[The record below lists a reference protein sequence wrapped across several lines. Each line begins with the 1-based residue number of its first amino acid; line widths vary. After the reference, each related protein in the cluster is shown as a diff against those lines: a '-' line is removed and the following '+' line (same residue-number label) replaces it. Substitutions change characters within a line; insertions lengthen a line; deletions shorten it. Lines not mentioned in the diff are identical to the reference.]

1 MAGRACI
8 QRGPGKCQESPKLL
22 GAAGLC
28 IGVALGMQKA
38 CHGLRISF
46 PALCCT
52 CWCAAF
58 PGTLFCLGKQALSMT
73 GWGSPHYI
81 CPPITSFRCRLKAGS
96 TLHARLASSWPGPAD
111 TTLAEQAQSLSSEP
125 GHSFWLARTQTMT
138 ARTFAAVQTRS
149 PGTGRLFSRSSACRT
164 SANHTQHICPG
175 PALSSHFPPL
185 LDRQQ

>member
-1 MAGRACI
+1 MRQHLSMQWSAASRHSHRAWPRLARPPQIRRSSDAHHPASASTQPLAAACGARVNLGWRAMAERACM

-28 IGVALGMQKA
+28 TGVALGMQKA

-52 CWCAAF
+52 CFCAAF

-81 CPPITSFRCRLKAGS
+81 SPLITSFRCRLKAGS
-96 TLHARLASSWPGPAD
+96 TLHARLASSWQGA
-111 TTLAEQAQSLSSEP
+111 S
-125 GHSFWLARTQTMT
+125 
-138 ARTFAAVQTRS
+138 
-149 PGTGRLFSRSSACRT
+149 
-164 SANHTQHICPG
+164 
-175 PALSSHFPPL
+175 
-185 LDRQQ
+185 